1 MIGSCTATA
10 TPRRIRPRTCGC
22 DGNDGPLD
30 RTFFVAPPGRRPTG
44 ADRIGVHDAVGNML
58 TWANDGVR
66 RFSYTMSWENHE
78 KLTDI
83 KTWPPQGSNGEVN
96 GYYAI
101 GARCIFE

>member
-1 MIGSCTATA
+1 
-10 TPRRIRPRTCGC
+10 
-22 DGNDGPLD
+22 
-30 RTFFVAPPGRRPTG
+30 
-44 ADRIGVHDAVGNML
+44 ML

-83 KTWPPQGSNGEVN
+83 KTWAQNSNGEVN